1 MTFSKV
7 LNASV
12 PRPLSLVAR
21 DLVQIPAIGP
31 GQAFWPQSVLLHGMI
46 VCMFQSK
53 LTATIS
59 EPKPESGL
67 KRWNGKSCEC
77 GA

>member
-1 MTFSKV
+1 MTFSRV
-7 LNASV
+7 LNTSV
-12 PRPLSLVAR
+12 PQPLSLVAL
-21 DLVQIPAIGP
+21 DLVQIHAIGP
-31 GQAFWPQSVLLHGMI
+31 GQAFWPQPVLLHGMI

-59 EPKPESGL
+59 KPKAKLGL
-67 KRWNGKSCEC
+67 KRRNGKSCEC